1 LTRLTIPEALQR
13 AIALYQANRIDE
25 AESLARL
32 ILQSAPGSLD
42 TVNLLGAIALKRGD
56 AASALSHFTRAID
69 LQPGFADAHSNRGM
83 ALRALGRPAEA
94 FESLNRALAIRPG
107 HGDALFN
114 LALALGDLGRWPEA
128 LAAYDELLRIQPGH
142 ALAWSNRGNILQRFE
157 RWDEALAAYE
167 RAMELRA
174 DYVDARYNRASALLR
189 LERRD
194 EALAG
199 YEEVLRLRPD
209 HAEALFNRASLLE
222 ELGRWD
228 EAAIDLERAVASR
241 PEHVDAR
248 WNQAL
253 LFLLRGDYARGWP
266 GYELR
271 WEQEVARPFVERFE
285 QPLWRGNADLAGKT
299 ILLHAE
305 QGLGDTIQFSRYV
318 PLVQSR
324 AGRVILE
331 VQPSLAALASSIS
344 PDVTVIARGAPRP
357 RFDRHAPLGSL
368 PLAFDTSIA
377 TIPPPTRLRIDERVS
392 SAWKE
397 RLGERKRRRIG
408 LTWSGD
414 PEKRGDLRRSVALA
428 QLEPLLAEERFEFH
442 GVQKAPRSEDRER
455 LARHPQ
461 VRLWSD
467 ELTDF
472 METAALLADL
482 DLLITVDTSVAHL
495 AATLGVPTWVLLP
508 SVPDFRWMLERAD
521 SPWYPSVRLFRQ
533 ARPDDWDAV
542 IAEVREALRT

>member
-1 LTRLTIPEALQR
+1 LTRVTIPEALQR

-25 AESLARL
+25 AESLARVV
-32 ILQSAPGSLD
+32 LQSAPGSLD

-56 AASALSHFTRAID
+56 AAGSLSHFTRAIE

-94 FESLNRALAIRPG
+94 LEALHRALAIRPG

-114 LALALGDLGRWPEA
+114 LALALGDLGRWQEA
-128 LAAYDELLRIQPGH
+128 LAAYDELLGIQPGH
-142 ALAWSNRGNILQRFE
+142 ALAWSNRGNVLQRFE

-167 RAMELRA
+167 RAVELRA
-174 DYVDARYNRASALLR
+174 DHVDARYNRASALLR
-189 LERRD
+189 LERHD

-241 PEHVDAR
+241 PEHVGAR

-266 GYELR
+266 AYELR
-271 WEQEVARPFVERFE
+271 WEQEVARPFVERCE
-285 QPLWRGNADLAGKT
+285 QPLWLGNADLAGKT

-305 QGLGDTIQFSRYV
+305 QGLGDAIQFSRYV

-324 AGRVILE
+324 ARRVILE

-357 RFDRHAPLGSL
+357 PFEYHAPLGSM
-368 PLAFDTSIA
+368 PLAFGTTVE
-377 TIPPPTRLRIDERVS
+377 TIPAPAPFRVDERKVS
-392 SAWKE
+392 EWRR
-397 RLGERKRRRIG
+397 RLGNRTRPRVG
-408 LTWSGD
+408 MAWSGN
-414 PEKRGDLRRSVALA
+414 PHKRGV
-428 QLEPLLAEERFEFH
+428 ERFNVPLAALLPIFEDGRFEWH
-442 GVQKAPRSEDRER
+442 CVQKEMRPDDREL
-455 LARHPQ
+455 LARHPH

-467 ELTDF
+467 ELADF
-472 METAALLADL
+472 METAALLAEL
-482 DLLITVDTSVAHL
+482 DRLITVDTSVAHL
-495 AATLGVPTWVLLP
+495 SATLGIPTWVLLP
-508 SVPDFRWMLERAD
+508 SIPDFRWMLERAD
-521 SPWYPSVRLFRQ
+521 SPWYPSARLFRQ
-533 ARPDDWDAV
+533 ARSGDWDAV